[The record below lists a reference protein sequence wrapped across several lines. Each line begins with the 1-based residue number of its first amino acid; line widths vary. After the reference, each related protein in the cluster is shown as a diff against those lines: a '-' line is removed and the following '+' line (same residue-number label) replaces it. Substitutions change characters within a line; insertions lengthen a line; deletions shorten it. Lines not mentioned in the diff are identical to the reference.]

1 MAIIDHTRD
10 GQAMIHQSST
20 RRREQAPASMAH
32 VSDWTRQTIVFIE
45 DSHTIMRAASLACDD
60 EYQLVFVSM
69 GGIVER
75 VVEMWR
81 PDLIV
86 TVGELADADGY
97 ELCRAIRDIEAGRD
111 VPIVLLWGES
121 APYDKALG
129 SEVGVTHNLRKPF
142 ETEHLLA
149 TFRALLEGR
158 EPPPP
163 EGPPWPEMHGVDP
176 SKELD
181 ETADDED
188 GTVDFQDLVDDH
200 SEVLEEIISAHFQ
213 GIDTPATVSGELVLA
228 EDRPLRRI
236 FMFESDQALVRALEA
251 QLEAYHVQLE
261 ATDDGNEGLARVAQN
276 PPDLILVTIELPGT
290 NGFALCNDLKK
301 SPVHEGIPVIVLSS
315 EVTEETFERHRKLRT
330 HADDYL
336 RKPFEITELMQ
347 KVSKLL
353 ERRRSS
359 VPPPLNATL
368 QPDESSAL
376 DWISME
382 EGSPIPHNDGEG
394 SAEDDWSYEF
404 ELPINEQWLVVLWS
418 IDPSVRGKRFN
429 ITNMGELPDD
439 LSEGLWLEN
448 LVSVGRSSL
457 NKVVIDDP
465 RVSGWHFRI
474 QRKDDAIVLT
484 DLRSEHGTW
493 IDDRRVVRAE
503 LQGGEVIRAGGTVI
517 KFINDQYLSASFE
530 DIIREFSEREWP
542 SGLINKHVILER
554 LEKATAA
561 STKSG
566 EPLSVMA
573 IFIDDFRQLS
583 NELGVLDHAWILEE
597 FALLL
602 RAKFGNREIGRNVE
616 GGFLVILP
624 GTLGEDAERM
634 ADELRRA
641 VARRE
646 IKIRRRRVKLGVSIG
661 VLEWSAGL
669 SIRETILHAN
679 ALVYKAQQSG
689 GNAVELECLNT
700 SAQDDPSCRAVPDAE
715 WVLRKVLA
723 TDHLRPM
730 VAFELEDERG
740 VIERHG
746 ADGWTVWLDKLV
758 QEVLSAT
765 RPGDLVGTWKDR
777 YVVAALD
784 SGKGAERVCE
794 RVLSFWERFSG
805 GGERGLSGSVT
816 VRSAALS
823 ARDVGDY
830 GPKTLRRLTEQLL
843 MTSSEAGEEWCENA
857 PFPLAIA
864 VAPVPHRLRERP
876 SSLAWSM
883 EVSMRFIAAVLLS
896 GLRRRE
902 SAKTH
907 RGLRAILNTTGSPLE
922 LAADAA
928 PVLELARLARDE
940 DDILLRPLARL
951 IVSRAGRRMIRR
963 LNEVNRSARNGTTTD
978 VSAMIEAI
986 DAVVQKVSQR
996 LECQMFSVAEI
1007 VDFSEKGEIIY
1018 NLRQHR
1024 GPSEVF
1030 ALERVALSHQLRR
1043 DWCSVTLGG
1052 EIRPLSLVPLFATM
1066 ECDVCGRVE
1075 VFVGDHLQ
1083 SADGVM
1089 RGVVSGHEQRLVS
1102 TTRPHSR

>member
-1 MAIIDHTRD
+1 
-10 GQAMIHQSST
+10 MIQQSSK
-20 RRREQAPASMAH
+20 RRQEKAPATMAQ
-32 VSDWTRQTIVFIE
+32 VSDWTRQTIVFVD
-45 DSHTIMRAASLACDD
+45 DSHTIMRAAMLACDD
-60 EYQLVFVSM
+60 VYQLVFVAM

-81 PDLIV
+81 PDLVVI
-86 TVGELADADGY
+86 VGELADADGY
-97 ELCRAIRDIEAGRD
+97 DLCRSFRTMESVSD
-111 VPIVLLWGES
+111 VPVVLLWGES
-121 APYDKALG
+121 APYDEELG
-129 SEVGVTHNLRKPF
+129 REVGVTHNLRKPF
-142 ETEHLLA
+142 ETEHLHE

-163 EGPPWPEMHGVDP
+163 EGPPWPETRGVDAP
-176 SKELD
+176 AEVED
-181 ETADDED
+181 PVDDEE
-188 GTVDFQDLVDDH
+188 GTVDFQDLVDAH
-200 SEVLEEIISAHFQ
+200 AEVLEEIISSYFQ
-213 GIDTPATVSGELVLA
+213 GMDTSTTARGELILS
-228 EDRPLRRI
+228 EDRPRRRI
-236 FMFESDQALVRALEA
+236 FMFESDQALVKALEGH
-251 QLEAYHVQLE
+251 LEAYHIQLE
-261 ATDDGNEGLARVAQN
+261 STDDGNEGLARVAQN

-301 SPVHEGIPVIVLSS
+301 SPSHERIPVIVLSS
-315 EVTEETFERHRKLRT
+315 EVSEETFERHRKLKT

-359 VPPPLNATL
+359 VPPPPDGDM
-368 QPDESSAL
+368 QPGDSSAL
-376 DWISME
+376 DWISMD
-382 EGSPIPHNDGEG
+382 EGSPIPHLNDDEA
-394 SAEDDWSYEF
+394 SSEEDWAYEF

-418 IDPSVRGKRFN
+418 GDPSVRGKRFN
-429 ITNMGELPDD
+429 ITNMGDLPSD

-474 QRKDDAIVLT
+474 QRKEEAIVLT

-493 IDDRRVVRAE
+493 VNDRRVVRAE

-530 DIIREFSEREWP
+530 EILREFSEREWP

-554 LEKATAA
+554 LEEATVATTKA
-561 STKSG
+561 G
-566 EPLSVMA
+566 DPLSIMA

-602 RAKFGNREIGRNVE
+602 RAKFGDREIGRNVE

-624 GTLGEDAERM
+624 ETRGEDAERM

-641 VARRE
+641 VERRE

-661 VLEWSAGL
+661 VVEWSAGL

-689 GNAVELECLNT
+689 GNAVELECLN
-700 SAQDDPSCRAVPDAE
+700 SNSQDDPSCRAVPDAE

-730 VAFELEDERG
+730 VAFELEDERK

-746 ADGWTVWLDKLV
+746 PDGWTVWLDKLV

-794 RVLSFWERFSG
+794 RVLSFWDRFRG
-805 GGERGLSGSVT
+805 GGERGLSGSIT
-816 VRSAALS
+816 IRSAALS
-823 ARDVGDY
+823 AREVGEYGSATLKQLAETLLVAPQDVVADW
-830 GPKTLRRLTEQLL
+830 RE
-843 MTSSEAGEEWCENA
+843 SA
-857 PFPLAIA
+857 PFPLA
-864 VAPVPHRLRERP
+864 VAAATGKHSLVEST
-876 SSLAWSM
+876 SSVAWSM
-883 EVSMRFIAAVLLS
+883 EVVMRFIAAVLLS
-896 GLRRRE
+896 GLRLRD
-902 SAKTH
+902 SAKSR
-907 RGLRAILNTTGSPLE
+907 RGLRAILNTTTSS
-922 LAADAA
+922 LALASDAT

-940 DDILLRPLARL
+940 DDYLLRPLAKL
-951 IVSRAGRRMIRR
+951 IVSRAGRRMIKRSTD
-963 LNEVNRSARNGTTTD
+963 VNRAARSAKNKD
-978 VSAMIEAI
+978 ASAMV
-986 DAVVQKVSQR
+986 DAAETFVQKVSQR
-996 LECQMFSVAEI
+996 LECAMFSVAEI
-1007 VDFSEKGEIIY
+1007 VDFSDKGEIIY
-1018 NLRQHR
+1018 GLRRHQ

-1030 ALERVALSHQLRR
+1030 PVEQAALSHQLRR

-1052 EIRPLSLVPLFATM
+1052 EIRPLSLAPLFAAI
-1066 ECDVCGRVE
+1066 ECDHCGRVE
-1075 VFVGDHLQ
+1075 VFVGDRLKP
-1083 SADGVM
+1083 ATDGAGLVM
-1089 RGVVSGHEQRLVS
+1089 QGVVSGHEQRLLS
-1102 TTRPHSR
+1102 TP